1 MIGLNKT
8 SLFFS
13 KNIMKRSCCKLL
25 TRRVTNTP
33 NPDTYVSH
41 LFRCLFICVVEKV
54 CSFFFFSLLLSY
66 SFRNYLGT
74 PVFFIYIKRA
84 LFLLVQTCMICYPG
98 GIQWSWYSVRIAN
111 ITADHVSNV
120 QDLSSLLQQVADWTV
135 ISSGAFG

>member
-1 MIGLNKT
+1 
-8 SLFFS
+8 
-13 KNIMKRSCCKLL
+13 MKRSCCKLL
-25 TRRVTNTP
+25 TRTVTNTP

-54 CSFFFFSLLLSY
+54 CSSFFFSLLLSY

-98 GIQWSWYSVRIAN
+98 GIQWSVELVFGENSKHHSRTRVKCTRLVLF
-111 ITADHVSNV
+111 ITTGGRLDG
-120 QDLSSLLQQVADWTV
+120 DIIWGLLLRTA
-135 ISSGAFG
+135 GHF